1 MCVHIKYNYSISK
14 HTATGRVLH
23 LHLFSVFKMKT
34 RNETFGEDHRFRK
47 CGDTQNDSDVDLYIF
62 DFQFMSKPWDLS
74 TPEVEVLY
82 YGIAIQ

>member
-1 MCVHIKYNYSISK
+1 
-14 HTATGRVLH
+14 
-23 LHLFSVFKMKT
+23 MKT